1 MAAAEDAEGDRVIEV
16 VSAGA
21 LYHRGGDWE
30 RKYWSCSRGKDRYP
44 YPVGYHA
51 VRHFTGISYAMEIQQ
66 GPRGPIFLV
75 TSTEG
80 DTAIGQTPDI
90 AWKNFQ
96 KKTGAKVKN
105 WQRRKSFPQRIDGA
119 ELFGF
124 KNASIQRLLRELIV
138 DSTGAVELNEPCE
151 VTSEAGAHLVCKDA
165 SDVSEAEDPSV
176 CLGMESGTPKRSI
189 EPSQVENTLAVHYPD
204 MLTAVDKC
212 NVSTHKNTNEGDT
225 VGRALLQDVSDSRCT
240 LPLLEEVPKN
250 AQSTSLDDNLGE
262 SSLVSSQQVG
272 LSSGSYLNSEKSDIE
287 LAEKEVAKSMMSIL
301 LPQAI
306 PLLMKSYKR
315 KKFKHKNRENSTV
328 SVKTVSAYNPSDS
341 CCRGVTVPTIVGE
354 GTNGNSSEMCDHGG
368 SHHDKVKNGFAN
380 EDCRNDDLVVKLD
393 EMNDYVADSF
403 EDDAQILGDNTT
415 KSMGNHHHYSEYVL
429 SRGPNEKSKLL
440 NGKSEVFEYQASVH
454 NGKRAPDV
462 VYNHEN
468 GQYML
473 SDSLVACLEDEF
485 GGEDS
490 SHPANYNQF
499 NGDVKQF
506 EQQFKELTAVIKNGS
521 SVPVDVSYHKN
532 TDNGSINVCA
542 QAFARNGPGVSRNEE
557 CLANILPAPVH
568 SNAHNDAV
576 TSGKHDVSSTLNL
589 PPACEAKS
597 TLLVMRDGQH
607 HTEVPAIDQKE
618 NRFHSVSYKCTKSD
632 DNTSF
637 HSENVEFVDK
647 HVAFESPD
655 NGMYSSDGSQRAIT
669 TEGWPAGDGV
679 KADEENLLGKV
690 EECQIR
696 YKNGNKNTILSVY
709 GEGNVCE
716 HIPTKG
722 ENDVFHHQP
731 SHALSTTN
739 CTHGLVS
746 EDRTQARP
754 DHHLEL
760 VGCYLHPMPVLSV
773 MLNTKNHN
781 SLYIYV
787 LCGLLES
794 CQRFLYVYSINP
806 KDQKD
811 VSPCFVGY
819 TPLVLPTL
827 DHSSTGNFCSFQFLF
842 GRSGLHFTPDGQFLV
857 LLSSIKIPSCRL
869 NILIDRMQNIDC
881 LCPVCNLCQCEDNS
895 LKIVSVNS
903 GYASLVTN
911 LMPYGTVSCIL
922 IFEPNY
928 IVAIED
934 SRNLHIWEMVDG
946 WSEISEQYMIPS
958 LGNMGPILELT
969 RMPKNTS
976 LIIGHDGEGGFCLWY
991 V

>member
-1 MAAAEDAEGDRVIEV
+1 M
-16 VSAGA
+16 
-21 LYHRGGDWE
+21 
-30 RKYWSCSRGKDRYP
+30 
-44 YPVGYHA
+44 
-51 VRHFTGISYAMEIQQ
+51 
-66 GPRGPIFLV
+66 
-75 TSTEG
+75 
-80 DTAIGQTPDI
+80 
-90 AWKNFQ
+90 
-96 KKTGAKVKN
+96 
-105 WQRRKSFPQRIDGA
+105 
-119 ELFGF
+119 
-124 KNASIQRLLRELIV
+124 
-138 DSTGAVELNEPCE
+138 
-151 VTSEAGAHLVCKDA
+151 
-165 SDVSEAEDPSV
+165 
-176 CLGMESGTPKRSI
+176 
-189 EPSQVENTLAVHYPD
+189 
-204 MLTAVDKC
+204 
-212 NVSTHKNTNEGDT
+212 
-225 VGRALLQDVSDSRCT
+225 
-240 LPLLEEVPKN
+240 
-250 AQSTSLDDNLGE
+250 
-262 SSLVSSQQVG
+262 
-272 LSSGSYLNSEKSDIE
+272 
-287 LAEKEVAKSMMSIL
+287 
-301 LPQAI
+301 
-306 PLLMKSYKR
+306 
-315 KKFKHKNRENSTV
+315 
-328 SVKTVSAYNPSDS
+328 
-341 CCRGVTVPTIVGE
+341 TVPTIVGE

-380 EDCRNDDLVVKLD
+380 ENCRNDDSVVKLD

-462 VYNHEN
+462 VYDHEN

-506 EQQFKELTAVIKNGS
+506 EQQFKELPTVIKNGS

-576 TSGKHDVSSTLNL
+576 KSGKHDVSSTLNL

-607 HTEVPAIDQKE
+607 HTEVPVIDQKE

-647 HVAFESPD
+647 HVAFESSD

-746 EDRTQARP
+746 EDTRTQARL

-794 CQRFLYVYSINP
+794 CQRFLYVYSLTP

-827 DHSSTGNFCSFQFLF
+827 DHSSTGNVRVFCEHSFF
-842 GRSGLHFTPDGQFLV
+842 
-857 LLSSIKIPSCRL
+857 SC
-869 NILIDRMQNIDC
+869 
-881 LCPVCNLCQCEDNS
+881 
-895 LKIVSVNS
+895 
-903 GYASLVTN
+903 
-911 LMPYGTVSCIL
+911 
-922 IFEPNY
+922 
-928 IVAIED
+928 
-934 SRNLHIWEMVDG
+934 W
-946 WSEISEQYMIPS
+946 
-958 LGNMGPILELT
+958 
-969 RMPKNTS
+969 
-976 LIIGHDGEGGFCLWY
+976 
-991 V
+991 